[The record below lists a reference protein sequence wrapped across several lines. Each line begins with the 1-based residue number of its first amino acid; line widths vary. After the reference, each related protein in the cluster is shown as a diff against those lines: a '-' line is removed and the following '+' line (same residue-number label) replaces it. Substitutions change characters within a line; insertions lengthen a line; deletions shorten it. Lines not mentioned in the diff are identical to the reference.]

1 MYMNFFVI
9 GCGRVGS
16 ELAFRL
22 YKNGH
27 KVVVIDKNREALN
40 GLPPEFRGRTIEG
53 DVLAEQ
59 MLERA
64 GIAEADGIAAVTN
77 SDTLNAV
84 VGHMASKIYKV
95 PIIVTRNYDPVM
107 LPVLQAFG
115 CNVVS
120 STSWGAQRIQ
130 ELMLDPSFRSIF
142 SAGNGEVEIYEVLI
156 PPALNGKL
164 LGDLLRDNPDCLPVA
179 LTRAGRALLPNTETV
194 LQSGDMLNVS
204 ATFAGIKALRS
215 HIDSGAEV

>member
-1 MYMNFFVI
+1 MFMNFFVI

-40 GLPPEFRGRTIEG
+40 GLSSEFRGRTIEG
-53 DVLAEQ
+53 DVLVEQ

-64 GIAEADGIAAVTN
+64 GIGEANGLAAVTN

-84 VGHMASKIYKV
+84 VAHIAYVVYKV
-95 PIIVTRNYDPVM
+95 PIVVTRNYDPAM
-107 LPVLQAFG
+107 LPVLEAFG
-115 CNVVS
+115 HQIVS

-130 ELMLDPSFRSIF
+130 EMLLDPSFRTIF
-142 SAGNGEVEIYEVLI
+142 SAGNGEVEVYEMMI
-156 PPALNGKL
+156 SPAWNEKP
-164 LGDLLRDNPDCLPVA
+164 LGELLRDNPDCLPVA

-194 LQSGDMLNVS
+194 LQAGDLLNVS
-204 ATFAGIKALRS
+204 ATFAGIKILRS
-215 HIDSGAEV
+215 QLDLETEA

>member
-1 MYMNFFVI
+1 MNFFVI

-27 KVVVIDKNREALN
+27 KVVVLDKSRDALN

-64 GIAEADGIAAVTN
+64 GIAEADGVATVTN

-84 VGHMASKIYKV
+84 VAHMARALYKV
-95 PIIVTRNYDPVM
+95 PIVVARNYDPAM
-107 LPVLQAFG
+107 LPVMEAFG
-115 CNVVS
+115 LQVVS

-130 ELMLDPSFRSIF
+130 ELMLDPSFRTIF
-142 SAGNGEVEIYEVLI
+142 SAGNGEVEIYEMLVS
-156 PPALNGKL
+156 PAWDGKP
-164 LGDLLRDNPDCLPVA
+164 LGDLLRDNPDCLAVA
-179 LTRAGRALLPNTETV
+179 LTRAGRALLPNAETT
-194 LQSGDMLNVS
+194 LQAGDMLNIS
-204 ATFAGIKALRS
+204 ATFAGVKALRS
-215 HIDSGAEV
+215 LMDAGAEA